1 MSCIGRDEGK
11 SLVKKQMTLGIVAA
25 TACAGILAVSSTASG
40 QVGFGQRDPV
50 VATGKAGFN
59 GTRTEFTLPN
69 NLGLLPGPN
78 LALAKAD
85 PAYAAG
91 LANAN
96 DWRKITV
103 RYGQSTTDLKSGLF
117 WTFVGS
123 PNNPVSGTYNPYHIY
138 IEVRDGVPVAWT
150 DAIV

>member
-1 MSCIGRDEGK
+1 M
-11 SLVKKQMTLGIVAA
+11 KKQMALGAVAA
-25 TACAGILAVSSTASG
+25 TACAGILAVSSAASG
-40 QVGFGQRDPV
+40 QVDFGQKHPV
-50 VATGKAGFN
+50 VATGQVGFN
-59 GTRTEFTLPN
+59 AARTAFTLPN

-85 PAYAAG
+85 PVYAAG
-91 LANAN
+91 LANAQ
-96 DWRKITV
+96 DWTTV
-103 RYGQSTTDLKSGLF
+103 QVSYGQSNTDLKSGLF

-123 PNNPVSGTYNPYHIY
+123 PNNPVSGTYNPYHLY